1 MKTLSMMQWT
11 LLALIPGTL
20 AYACIFGVG
29 ILINILVVCGTALA
43 TEAMVMHL
51 RGQSVRLLLDG
62 TALVAAWLLALCLPP
77 LLPVWQAMVGI
88 GLGLV
93 FGKHVYGGLGKN
105 LFNPAMVGF
114 AILIVS
120 FPLSMS
126 EWPAINDHQTIA
138 EVLAAKTRSDKAD
151 AAYDGMSRATPLD
164 AYKFRAGLTNA
175 EFFSPSAEINWHA
188 WLTINLAF
196 LLGGMILLYR
206 EIISWQAP
214 AGFLLALSLLAMLF
228 YDSGS
233 SMSLGSPV
241 FHVFSG
247 ATMLA
252 AFFIITD
259 PVTSPM
265 RKELLLLYGAL
276 IGAITFLIRV
286 TGAYPEGVAFA
297 VLLTNACTPLM
308 DHLASLRESTS

>member
-20 AYACIFGVG
+20 AYAYLFGVG
-29 ILINILVVCGTALA
+29 ILINILVVCGTAVA

-51 RGQSVRLLLDG
+51 RRQSVRLLLDG

-88 GLGLV
+88 GLGLI

-126 EWPAINDHQTIA
+126 EWPAINDHQTIS

-151 AAYDGMSRATPLD
+151 AAY
-164 AYKFRAGLTNA
+164 
-175 EFFSPSAEINWHA
+175 EHA
-188 WLTINLAF
+188 HC
-196 LLGGMILLYR
+196 
-206 EIISWQAP
+206 
-214 AGFLLALSLLAMLF
+214 
-228 YDSGS
+228 DS
-233 SMSLGSPV
+233 
-241 FHVFSG
+241 
-247 ATMLA
+247 
-252 AFFIITD
+252 I
-259 PVTSPM
+259 
-265 RKELLLLYGAL
+265 
-276 IGAITFLIRV
+276 
-286 TGAYPEGVAFA
+286 GVASRFQGGFPHDS
-297 VLLTNACTPLM
+297 NAPF
-308 DHLASLRESTS
+308 

>member
-20 AYACIFGVG
+20 AYAYLFGVG
-29 ILINILVVCGTALA
+29 ILINILVVCGTAVA

-151 AAYDGMSRATPLD
+151 AAYDGMSGATPLD

-188 WLTINLAF
+188 WLTINLTF

-206 EIISWQAP
+206 KIISWQAP

>member
-1 MKTLSMMQWT
+1 MKILSMMQWT

-88 GLGLV
+88 GLGLI

-126 EWPAINDHQTIA
+126 EWPAINDHQAIA

-151 AAYDGMSRATPLD
+151 AAYDGMSGATPLD

-206 EIISWQAP
+206 KIISWQAP

>member
-29 ILINILVVCGTALA
+29 ILINILVVCGTAVA

-206 EIISWQAP
+206 KIISWQAP

-265 RKELLLLYGAL
+265 HKELLLLYGAL

>member
-20 AYACIFGVG
+20 AYACIFGIG
-29 ILINILVVCGTALA
+29 ILINILVVCGTAVA

-138 EVLAAKTRSDKAD
+138 EVLTAKTRSDKAD
-151 AAYDGMSRATPLD
+151 AAYDGMSGATPLD

-175 EFFSPSAEINWHA
+175 EFFSPATEINWHA

-206 EIISWQAP
+206 KIISWQAP